1 MPWHRAALLQRRNHH
16 PMVKATVH
24 QKNITIWNLYIPM
37 FTQCV
42 ALRYVK
48 ENLTVTGKV
57 GRPTLIMGEFK
68 LFFQAHVEQFKK
80 MITCWDIMITNT
92 PGEMTTLQ
100 YRLGQVLSTQ
110 CNEMRKQNG
119 RKNSPIFH
127 ALRNVKIL
135 LNNS

>member
-1 MPWHRAALLQRRNHH
+1 
-16 PMVKATVH
+16 
-24 QKNITIWNLYIPM
+24 M